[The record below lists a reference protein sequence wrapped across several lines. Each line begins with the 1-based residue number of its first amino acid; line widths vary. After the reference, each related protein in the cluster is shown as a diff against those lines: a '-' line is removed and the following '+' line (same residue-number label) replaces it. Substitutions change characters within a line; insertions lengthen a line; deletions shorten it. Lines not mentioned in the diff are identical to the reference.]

1 MKLSFSHKLQSESDV
16 RSIQSLEDHGFSCV
30 EIFFAE
36 RESLDEQTLNMI
48 DEVSGT
54 TNLCLT
60 AHLPYK
66 NINIASVYQY
76 VRESST
82 DMLLQIIDDVSDY
95 VEIVTLHTG
104 YAQFGSG
111 SLDRAIENNIL
122 SLAKICDR
130 AGQNDIM
137 VGAENAMNERHLVG
151 KTFREMEAILRGVD
165 RGNLGITFDV
175 GHAQLTGNIEDY
187 LAKKEYILEVHAHDN
202 FGYTDEHLPIGEGKI
217 NWGRIYETLTG
228 WECPLVLEQR
238 TFEEGLKSVK
248 YLQGLSVET
257 GPYFRLNQLLKRT
270 REAKTPK
277 DLLHVNS
284 DMIELSESA
293 LQLGGTGSTINHIV
307 SSFRDAMTCR
317 TAELVLDELA
327 EKHGDPRHKFA
338 LLATGSFG
346 RSEMSVESDQDTILV
361 IDDGVDEPGEA
372 FFQTFSETLVERL
385 AAGGFDRCKGNMMAS
400 NTKWRGTIGELISH
414 LDNSYERS
422 VIIDARYVFGDR
434 PLSHR
439 FLKTLHNRLHM
450 DPYYAL
456 ELAIS
461 AVKAE
466 VGLEGDSLRIEYFG
480 DAEDAFNIKKYG
492 FRIFSA
498 SVKALAARHAINRTN
513 VSDRLWKLEDLGV
526 IDATQFKR
534 FMFSYDQLTR
544 VMMLGYVHNI
554 KKGIVSNEYV
564 QPYLL
569 SKKDRDGLKEALRA
583 VKELQGVVSSEFA
596 IAKNLL

>member
-1 MKLSFSHKLQSESDV
+1 M
-16 RSIQSLEDHGFSCV
+16 EDHGFSCV
-30 EIFFAE
+30 ELFFAE
-36 RESLDEQTLNMI
+36 RESLDEQTLTMI

-54 TNLCLT
+54 TNLYLT

-66 NINIASVYQY
+66 NLNIASIYQY

-82 DMLLQIIDDVSDY
+82 DLLVKIIDDVSDY
-95 VEIVTLHTG
+95 IDIVTLHTG

-111 SLDRAIENNIL
+111 SLDRAVENNIL

-130 AGQNDIM
+130 AGQNDIS
-137 VGAENAMNERHLVG
+137 VGVENAMNDRHMVG
-151 KTFREMEAILRGVD
+151 KTFREMEAILKGVD

-187 LAKKEYILEVHAHDN
+187 LSRKEYILEMHVHDN
-202 FGYTDEHLPIGEGKI
+202 FGYTDEHLAVGEGKI
-217 NWGRIYETLTG
+217 NWGRIYEAVHD
-228 WECPLVLEQR
+228 WECPMVLEHR
-238 TFEEGLKSVK
+238 SFDEGLRSVK
-248 YLQGLSVET
+248 YIQGLSAET
-257 GPYFRLNQLLKRT
+257 GPYFRLNLLIRRI
-270 REAKTPK
+270 REAKTTR
-277 DLLHVNS
+277 DLLRING
-284 DMIELSESA
+284 DMVELSESA
-293 LQLGGTGSTINHIV
+293 LQMGGTGSTINHIV
-307 SSFRDAMTCR
+307 SSCRDAMTCR
-317 TAELVLDELA
+317 VADMLLEDLA
-327 EKHGDPRHKFA
+327 DKSGVPKYKFA

-346 RSEMSVESDQDTILV
+346 RGEMSVESDQDTILV
-361 IDDGVDEPGEA
+361 LDDDVDAGGVDNSGGVKNVGSVDKKDAGREY
-372 FFQTFSETLVERL
+372 FRVFSEALVERL
-385 AAGGFDRCKGNMMAS
+385 ASGGFDRCKGNMMAS
-400 NTKWRGTIGELISH
+400 NPKWRGTIGELISH

-422 VIIDARYVFGDR
+422 VIMDARYIYGDR

-461 AVKAE
+461 AVKAD
-466 VGLEGDSLRIEYFG
+466 VGLEGDSLKIEYFG

-513 VSDRLWKLEDLGV
+513 VSDRLWKLEDIGV
-526 IDATQFKR
+526 IDAAQFKR
-534 FMFSYDQLTR
+534 FLFAYDQLTR

-569 SKKDRDGLKEALRA
+569 SKKDRDGLKEALRI
-583 VKELQGVVSSEFA
+583 VKELQGVVSAEFA

>member
-16 RSIQSLEDHGFSCV
+16 RSIQSMEDHGFSCV
-30 EIFFAE
+30 ELFFAE

-48 DEVSGT
+48 DEVSAT
-54 TNLCLT
+54 TNLYLT

-66 NINIASVYQY
+66 NLNIASIYQY

-82 DMLLQIIDDVSDY
+82 DLLTKIIDDVSDY
-95 VEIVTLHTG
+95 IDIVTLHTG

-137 VGAENAMNERHLVG
+137 VGVENAMNDRHMVG
-151 KTFREMEAILRGVD
+151 KTFREMEAILKGVD
-165 RGNLGITFDV
+165 RGNLGITFDI

-187 LAKKEYILEVHAHDN
+187 LSRREYILEIHAHDN
-202 FGYTDEHLPIGEGKI
+202 FGYTDEHLPVGEGKVNWNRVYEAI
-217 NWGRIYETLTG
+217 NA

-238 TFEEGLKSVK
+238 SFEEGIKSVK
-248 YLQGLSVET
+248 YLQGLSTET
-257 GPYFRLNQLLKRT
+257 GPYFRLNLLIARI
-270 REAKTPK
+270 REAKTAK
-277 DLLHVNS
+277 DLLHINS

-293 LQLGGTGSTINHIV
+293 LQMGGTGSTINHIV
-307 SSFRDAMTCR
+307 SSCRDAMVCR
-317 TAELVLDELA
+317 MAELVQDSMV
-327 EKHGDPRHKFA
+327 EKAGYPKFKYA

-346 RSEMSVESDQDTILV
+346 RGEMSVESDQDTILV
-361 IDDGVDEPGEA
+361 LDDGIDEKGREY
-372 FFQTFSETLVERL
+372 FRLFSETLVEQL

-400 NTKWRGTIGELISH
+400 NPKWRGTIGELISH

-422 VIIDARYVFGDR
+422 VIMDARYIYGDR

-439 FLKTLHNRLHM
+439 FMKTLHNRLHM
-450 DPYYAL
+450 DPYYAQ

-461 AVKAE
+461 AVKAD
-466 VGLEGDSLRIEYFG
+466 VGLEGDSLKIEYFG

-534 FMFSYDQLTR
+534 FMFAYDQLTR

-569 SKKDRDGLKEALRA
+569 SKKDRDGLKESLRI

-596 IAKNLL
+596 IAKSLL